1 MAIPMELTV
10 VLNRKIFSGLL
21 RLCLAMTVL
30 ASSFVPVLAV
40 DIEVLEQAVQQ
51 QEQDIKFA
59 QKELKKIEKQKRKE
73 EKLRLKAE
81 RKAKKRAEK
90 LAKQVAKAAT
100 KERKERKEQ
109 ESIANEVEGSEQ
121 KSPEPIKL
129 EDEEDLSEID
139 RLRAELKANEAKALD
154 FIYPSIDTEEEALN
168 KENFFNQN
176 EKQQLLELWRSTL
189 ARNRTIQFIIKSL
202 SNNPNETEENNAVM
216 QVLSRALF
224 VPFYAVSAV
233 ANNSLISGGSMVGA
247 RVIGDV
253 VDSTH
258 GNRERG
264 RQITKTDLI
273 VLFMMVDEVAERLRN
288 SYHAYK
294 DAKVEQAMLNFDLQP
309 ARLDAAEA
317 LANDQQDSIFFTRMV
332 VRDLERR
339 VRLNELNYNSN
350 RRVLVEL
357 AGEEAVASVDLLI
370 DLEVEEMISN
380 LLAV

>member
-1 MAIPMELTV
+1 
-10 VLNRKIFSGLL
+10 
-21 RLCLAMTVL
+21 MTVL